1 MPETGVGPA
10 HRLAL
15 KRRHRNLLKTTQAQ
29 RHRAS
34 EIAGE
39 ITKLPGIKSAVVD
52 DDNGYGSFNLF
63 IELRNRLEGHYHLS
77 RRIEF
82 EIPLHGLMARI
93 TRIIERHGARLEW
106 HEPPRRQ
113 YARPGHGKKLFE
125 GYSTDSYKISVHI
138 PQPAEEVQR
147 QRETQ
152 LAFA

>member
-1 MPETGVGPA
+1 M
-10 HRLAL
+10 
-15 KRRHRNLLKTTQAQ
+15 TTQAQ
-29 RHRAS
+29 RHKVS
-34 EIAGE
+34 EIASE
-39 ITKLPGIKSAVVD
+39 ITKLQGIQSAVVD
-52 DDNGYGSFNLF
+52 DDNGYGSFNVF
-63 IELRNRLEGHYHLS
+63 IELRNRLEGHYAS

-82 EIPLHGLMARI
+82 EISLHGLMARI

-113 YARPGHGKKLFE
+113 YSRQGHGKKLFE

-138 PQPAEEVQR
+138 SQPEAEVQR